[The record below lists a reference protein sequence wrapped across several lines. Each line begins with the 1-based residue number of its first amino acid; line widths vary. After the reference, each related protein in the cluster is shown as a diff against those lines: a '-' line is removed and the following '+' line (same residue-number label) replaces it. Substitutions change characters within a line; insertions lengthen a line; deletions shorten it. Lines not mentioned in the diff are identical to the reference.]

1 MSEANKRAV
10 SRMKGISDDR
20 QQGKFSKMNYFEL
33 FNINPEF
40 SLDLDLLANTYQ
52 RLQQLTHPDKFATAS
67 DRDKLLSVQK
77 NAQVNDAYQVLKSP
91 VSRAEYMLGLRGI
104 ELRHEQ
110 QTLQDTQFL
119 MQQMEWREQLEDI
132 GGAGDTNNV
141 EKQLSE
147 LDDEIKQHQAS
158 QLTSLEQKLAVNDE
172 QANLASADLI
182 RKLKFMY
189 KLRQEI
195 ARKDEQLN
203 DF

>member
-20 QQGKFSKMNYFEL
+20 QQGKFSNMNYFEL

-119 MQQMEWREQLEDI
+119 MQQMQWREQLEDI
-132 GGAGDTNNV
+132 DSGTDA
-141 EKQLSE
+141 EEQLAE
-147 LDDEIKQHQAS
+147 LDDEIALLIRTQVSSLAE
-158 QLTSLEQKLAVNDE
+158 QLALNNE
-172 QANLASADLI
+172 QANLACADLI

>member
-1 MSEANKRAV
+1 MSEVNKRAV

-20 QQGKFSKMNYFEL
+20 QQGKFSNMNYFEL

-77 NAQVNDAYQVLKSP
+77 NAQINDAYQVLKSP

-132 GGAGDTNNV
+132 DGGADA
-141 EKQLSE
+141 EDQLAE
-147 LDDEIKQHQAS
+147 LDDEIAQLIRTQVAS
-158 QLTSLEQKLAVNDE
+158 LAEQLALNNE
-172 QANLASADLI
+172 QANLACADLI

>member
-1 MSEANKRAV
+1 
-10 SRMKGISDDR
+10 
-20 QQGKFSKMNYFEL
+20 MNYFEL

-40 SLDLDLLANTYQ
+40 NLDLDLLANTYQ

-67 DRDKLLSVQK
+67 DRDKLVSVQK

-91 VSRAEYMLGLRGI
+91 LSRAEYMLELRGL

-119 MQQMEWREQLEDI
+119 MQQMQWREQLEDI
-132 GGAGDTNNV
+132 DSGAEAEAQLAELDT
-141 EKQLSE
+141 EIKQQITSQLSE
-147 LDDEIKQHQAS
+147 LEQ
-158 QLTSLEQKLAVNDE
+158 QLTLDNE
-172 QANLASADLI
+172 QANVACADLI

>member
-1 MSEANKRAV
+1 MSEANKRAL
-10 SRMKGISDDR
+10 SRMKSISDDR
-20 QQGKFSKMNYFEL
+20 QQGKFSNMNYFEL

-119 MQQMEWREQLEDI
+119 MQQMQWREQLEDI
-132 GGAGDTNNV
+132 DSGTDA
-141 EKQLSE
+141 EEQLAE
-147 LDDEIKQHQAS
+147 LDDEIALLIRTQVSSLAE
-158 QLTSLEQKLAVNDE
+158 QLALNNE
-172 QANLASADLI
+172 QANLACADLI